1 MIKHIVSFKLKNDA
15 IGNNK
20 AKNAELL
27 KQALLNLMGKVPTLL
42 SMEVG
47 INSLKAPLDN
57 FDVVLISTF
66 NSWEALDAYQAHPE
80 HLKVVELVKQIRE
93 SRSCVDFEY

>member
-1 MIKHIVSFKLKNDA
+1 MIKHIVSFKLKDEA
-15 IGNNK
+15 AGRNK
-20 AKNAELL
+20 AENAILLKNALMGLL
-27 KQALLNLMGKVPTLL
+27 GKVPTLK

-47 INSLKAPLDN
+47 INSEKAPQDN
-57 FDVVLISTF
+57 FEVVLISTF
-66 NSWEALDAYQAHPE
+66 DNWAGLDAYQTHPE